1 MDRDDH
7 VIHEVS
13 MMNAAASGRQRAVV
27 IGASMG
33 GLCAARALAK
43 HFDEVVV
50 LDRDEIPETPD
61 DRRGVP
67 QARHYHTMLG
77 LGQRTLEGWFPGLG
91 AALLEDGAVLVNHG
105 RDGYAF
111 VGGAPRIRCES
122 SFDIPTCS
130 RALLEHHVRRR
141 VASLPGVSIRPRTT
155 AVGLSKRGGRIVGVK
170 VEDGSLVEADLI
182 VDATGRASR
191 AVRWLPELGFET
203 PDAEEV
209 TVDVGYASRV
219 VRRVEDAR
227 RDFRLA
233 MVGTDPPQRLGVASP
248 MEGPR
253 WIVTLV
259 GYHGDH
265 PPADEQG
272 FLDFARSL
280 PSPVIADVISESESL
295 GDIVFHRVP
304 SSQWRRVD
312 RMKNTPDGFLLFG
325 DSICSLNPVYGQ
337 GMTSAV
343 LQSEALAATLGRV
356 PATDAAFVQAFYRR
370 AAKPIAMLWQMATGG
385 DLTLPQTKGLKG
397 TSGSNFATKL
407 LGAYMRR
414 VMGAGQVSEMVA
426 RTTLEITH
434 LLRSPAGLVSP
445 GMVWEVLAASRR
457 AGSAAPRDFT
467 GQTA

>member
-1 MDRDDH
+1 MR
-7 VIHEVS
+7 
-13 MMNAAASGRQRAVV
+13 NAAASGRRRAIVL
-27 IGASMG
+27 GASMG
-33 GLCAARALAK
+33 GICAARALAK

-91 AALLEDGAVLVNHG
+91 DALLADGAVRVNHG

-122 SFDIPTCS
+122 SFDVPTCS
-130 RALLEHHVRRR
+130 RTLLEHHVRRR
-141 VASLPGVSIRPRTT
+141 IASMPGVSIRPRTT
-155 AVGLSKRGGRIVGVK
+155 AVGLSKQGGRITGVK
-170 VEDGSLVEADLI
+170 VEGDALLEADLI

-203 PDAEEV
+203 PEAEEV
-209 TVDVGYASRV
+209 TVHVGYASRV
-219 VRRVEDAR
+219 VRRVENER

-248 MEGPR
+248 MEGSR

-272 FLDFARSL
+272 FFDFARSL
-280 PSPVIADVISESESL
+280 PSPVVADVLAESEPLS
-295 GDIVFHRVP
+295 DIVAHRMP

-312 RMKNTPDGFLLFG
+312 RMKQIPDGFLLFG

-343 LQSEALAATLGRV
+343 LQSDALEATLGGV
-356 PATDAAFVQAFYRR
+356 SGTDAAFVQAFYRR

-385 DLTLPQTKGLKG
+385 DLTLPQTKGPKG
-397 TSGSNFATKL
+397 ASGSNFATRL
-407 LGAYMRR
+407 LSAYMRR

-426 RTTLEITH
+426 SRTLEITH

-457 AGSAAPRDFT
+457 ARPAAPRASG
-467 GQTA
+467 GQAG